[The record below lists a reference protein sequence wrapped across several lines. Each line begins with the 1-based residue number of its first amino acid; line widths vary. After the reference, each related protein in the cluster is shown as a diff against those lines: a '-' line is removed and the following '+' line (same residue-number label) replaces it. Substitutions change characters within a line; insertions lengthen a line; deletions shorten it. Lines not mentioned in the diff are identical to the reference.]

1 MTRRPLIAG
10 NWKMNGSKLLVE
22 QFVAGLKCIDG
33 VDILI
38 CPPFPYLNGFLN
50 ADFSFGA
57 QNCSSH
63 DSGAYTGDVSCG
75 MLSEI
80 ECDYVIVG
88 HSERREGYNE
98 SNHDIAVKTQKV
110 LAQNMTPIVC
120 CGEDLSVRENG
131 SVFDFVGDQLKAVF
145 EVLTAEQLEK
155 IVIAY
160 EPIWAIG
167 TGKTAT
173 PEQAQAVHEFIRACL
188 AQYSELAANKVR
200 ILYGGSVKSNNAS
213 ELFSQPDIDGGLV
226 GGASLDLEEFI
237 KICQSAGI

>member
-1 MTRRPLIAG
+1 
-10 NWKMNGSKLLVE
+10 MNGSKVLVE
-22 QFVAGLKCIDG
+22 QFAAGLKSIDG

-38 CPPFPYLNGFLN
+38 CPPFPYLNGFTN
-50 ADFSFGA
+50 AEFNIGA
-57 QNCSSH
+57 QTCSNY
-63 DSGAYTGDVSCG
+63 DSGAYTGDVSCD
-75 MLSEI
+75 MLAELG
-80 ECDYVIVG
+80 CGFVIVG
-88 HSERREGYNE
+88 HSERREGYQE
-98 SNHDIAVKTQKV
+98 SNADIAVKAQKV
-110 LAQNMTPIVC
+110 LAANMTPVVC
-120 CGEDLSVRENG
+120 CGENLSVRENG

-145 EVLTAEQLEK
+145 EVLTPEQLEK

-188 AQYSELAANKVR
+188 AQYSEEAANKVR
-200 ILYGGSVKSNNAS
+200 ILYGGSVKSANAN

-237 KICQSAGI
+237 KICQGADI